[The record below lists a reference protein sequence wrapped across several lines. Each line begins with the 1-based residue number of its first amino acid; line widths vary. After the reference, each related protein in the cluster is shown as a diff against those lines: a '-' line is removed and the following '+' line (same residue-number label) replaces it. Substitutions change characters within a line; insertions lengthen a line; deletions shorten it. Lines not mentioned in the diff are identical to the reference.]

1 MALGL
6 DTELYRIPLVIT
18 QATYAQAMLVV
29 AVAAVI
35 SGLIV
40 GRRINRLDLIAVL
53 KTRE

>member
-6 DTELYRIPLVIT
+6 DTELYRIPLVVEY
-18 QATYAQAMLVV
+18 ATYGQAMIIVLI
-29 AVAAVI
+29 AAVV

-40 GRRINRLDLIAVL
+40 GRRINNLDLIAVL